1 MRLTR
6 SPDRDETDAPEAEE
20 PADRGPRDRAPM
32 RRCIATRQS
41 RPVDALIRFVRAPDG
56 TVVPDIRQRL
66 PGRGVWVT
74 ARRDLVAEAVRKRLF
89 GRAFRAE
96 ARVAD
101 DLADMVGAQLREA
114 ALGALG
120 LERKAGRL
128 VLGFAEVD
136 GRLRR
141 GTVGLLLHATD
152 AAADGVRKLDQAAH
166 AGRPA
171 GGGVPARCR
180 AFTSAE
186 LGLALG
192 RSNVIHAALETGG
205 ASGAAIA
212 RCRRYESYMNGS
224 APDGRPDSP
233 GFAGRTE

>member
-1 MRLTR
+1 MTR
-6 SPDRDETDAPEAEE
+6 RSL
-20 PADRGPRDRAPM
+20 
-32 RRCIATRQS
+32 
-41 RPVDALIRFVRAPDG
+41 PVGELVRFVLGPDG
-56 TVVPDIRQRL
+56 AVVPDIRQRL

-74 ARRDLVAEAVRKRLF
+74 ARRELVAEAVRKRMF

-96 ARVAD
+96 ARAGE
-101 DLADMVGAQLREA
+101 DLAELVGSQLRQS

-128 VLGFAEVD
+128 ALGFAEVD
-136 GRLRR
+136 ARLRR
-141 GTVGLLLHATD
+141 GSVALLLHASD

-166 AGRPA
+166 AG
-171 GGGVPARCR
+171 GKVPPVCR
-180 AFTSAE
+180 VFTSAE

-192 RSNVIHAALETGG
+192 RANVVHAALDTGG

-212 RCRRYESYMNGS
+212 RCRRYETYMTGS
-224 APDGRPDSP
+224 TPDGRAHRP